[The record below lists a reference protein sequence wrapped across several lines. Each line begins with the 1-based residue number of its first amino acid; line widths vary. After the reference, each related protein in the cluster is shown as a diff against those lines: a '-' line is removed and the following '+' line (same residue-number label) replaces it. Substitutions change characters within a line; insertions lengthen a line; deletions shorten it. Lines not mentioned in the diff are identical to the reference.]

1 MLGVYEKF
9 SAFGDFFLYLPPDCV
24 RVANTRANVFGAYRS
39 LRSVFHG
46 GGVRLRTNGSSH
58 RGNRFRLL
66 DGCVA
71 NGVFVR
77 SVGTVI
83 VRLNLCLPQTKLARG
98 VGSARADP
106 LRLCAIFIAG
116 NLFALRFYRY
126 THAHALRA
134 ILSRVVF
141 GIRRPYGNPHTAVV
155 AFSKEV
161 LRVEVLGVNVL

>member
-1 MLGVYEKF
+1 MR
-9 SAFGDFFLYLPPDCV
+9 FG
-24 RVANTRANVFGAYRS
+24 TERS
-39 LRSVFHG
+39 GR
-46 GGVRLRTNGSSH
+46 RND
-58 RGNRFRLL
+58 RFRLL

-77 SVGTVI
+77 FVGTVI
-83 VRLNLCLPQTKLARG
+83 VRLNLCLPQAKLARG

-106 LRLCAIFIAG
+106 LRLCAMFPAG

-141 GIRRPYGNPHTAVV
+141 NIRRFDGCPHAAAV

>member
-1 MLGVYEKF
+1 MRF
-9 SAFGDFFLYLPPDCV
+9 
-24 RVANTRANVFGAYRS
+24 
-39 LRSVFHG
+39 
-46 GGVRLRTNGSSH
+46 RTDGSGH

-98 VGSARADP
+98 VGSTRADSFR
-106 LRLCAIFIAG
+106 LRAMVPAG
-116 NLFALRFYRY
+116 DLFTLRFCRY
-126 THAHALRA
+126 AYLCMVFA
-134 ILSRVVF
+134 ILPRVVF

-155 AFSKEV
+155 AFSEEILCVARNILKS
-161 LRVEVLGVNVL
+161 